1 MFAGGL
7 VLSSTL
13 LFFAGWLQWT
23 EKRGWPH
30 DHFDGEDDQEY
41 LQRRM
46 KSRGLVNT
54 LIGTCGLLILLATLA
69 GPRTLVFLAAWLT
82 VTLILLVIVLLA
94 GLDAY
99 RTLRHQKD
107 KLRRLRERALNE

>member
-23 EKRGWPH
+23 EKRGWPN
-30 DHFDGEDDQEY
+30 DQFTGEDDQDY
-41 LQRRM
+41 LARRM
-46 KSRGLVNT
+46 RSRGLVNT

-69 GPRTLVFLAAWLT
+69 GQGTLVFLAAWLT
-82 VTLILLVIVLLA
+82 VILILLVIVLLA

-107 KLRRLRERALNE
+107 KLRRLRERALKE